1 MCNCVSSS
9 SEHMCPPPPA
19 PRVPAAAVDYNW
31 PKLMVGL
38 FILYLLLEMMKF
50 VVALLKS

>member
-9 SEHMCPPPPA
+9 SEHVFPSPPTPG
-19 PRVPAAAVDYNW
+19 VPAAAVDHNW
-31 PKLMVGL
+31 KKLAVGC
-38 FILYLLLEMMKF
+38 FILYLLLELLKF